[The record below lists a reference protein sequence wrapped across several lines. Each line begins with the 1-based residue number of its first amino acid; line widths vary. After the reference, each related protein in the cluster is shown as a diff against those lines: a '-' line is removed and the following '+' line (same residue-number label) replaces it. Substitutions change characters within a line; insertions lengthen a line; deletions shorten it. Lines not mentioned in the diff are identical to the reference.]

1 MRKSLN
7 KVVSF
12 LTTAVMTFG
21 AFACNVTTKAETV
34 DDSDSNWVLK
44 WSDEFDGNQI
54 DMNKWSYELGNWK
67 LDANGNYITNG
78 WGNNEQQIYTNKNAT
93 VKDGKLTIAAR
104 KETYTDPVQGTYDYT
119 SSRLSSQYKFSTCGG
134 RIEVRSRCD
143 SEP

>member
-1 MRKSLN
+1 
-7 KVVSF
+7 
-12 LTTAVMTFG
+12 MTFG
-21 AFACNVTTKAETV
+21 AFACNVTTKAEAV

-78 WGNNEQQIYTNKNAT
+78 WGNNEQQIYTDRNAT

-119 SSRLSSQYKFSTCGG
+119 SSRLSSQYKFSTC
-134 RIEVRSRCD
+134 VDHSQ
-143 SEP
+143 